1 MSTGRDIFNRLVSDI
16 ESLAGSYKNKLKMF
30 QELANQSNV
39 SFGIVAKIYYAQRPN
54 PTINTLDKL
63 VVGVRV
69 LAKRRL

>member
-16 ESLAGSYKNKLKMF
+16 ESLAVTYKNKLKMF
-30 QELANQSNV
+30 HAVANLSNV
-39 SFGIVAKIYYAQRPN
+39 SFSIVHKIYYAQRPN

-69 LAKRRL
+69 LAKRML